1 MLFVSVSSTVFH
13 SVFVSSRYSRHILKR
28 VLHGVHVSKVRNCI
42 SVEID
47 IIRGLNIEPEVW
59 SANFLVTSLCCSV
72 SLDYYSVDVSNY

>member
-13 SVFVSSRYSRHILKR
+13 SVFVSTRYSRHILKR

-42 SVEID
+42 SVEI
-47 IIRGLNIEPEVW
+47 GLNIEPEVW